1 MTEIESF
8 YEELHSD
15 VVLEAKGTVS
25 ESGEL
30 TGADF
35 KENAFT
41 RLVVDDLSAA
51 GVMEAPTTC
60 FLEEVSG
67 NLVSKVN
74 AYGIPED
81 DSRLDL
87 VVTAFY
93 ADETPRRLQGADLE
107 RLYASAL
114 RYLQSTVK
122 GKLHE
127 RLEPGSERFSM
138 TREIYERREEFD
150 RVQIILITNGISVQ
164 RKDLRKKEKVEGYS
178 VNYDIWDLER
188 LRRFRSSGATH
199 EPISVDL
206 GAVPGGGVPCV
217 AVADDVAGFRTCL
230 AIIPGSLLHDWYDE
244 YGSRMLELNVR
255 SYLQARGKINSG
267 ILETIIREPERFLS
281 YNNGITIVAEE
292 VAFSERGDRITRITG
307 LQIVNGGQ
315 TTASIHKAKR
325 ENKADLSRIFVQAKI
340 TIVPAEIFEIV
351 VPDISRFSN
360 TQNKVTEV
368 DLGANHAFHVGV
380 ERVALNTWAPGEQTM
395 WFYERARGSYQ
406 VQRSRAGSTKVAK
419 DRFDAR
425 YPAFQRISKE
435 DLARYWNTWAGF
447 APTVNRGGQKNFV
460 RFMESLPTTAKGW
473 EPGKDEFREIVAKAI
488 LFKNTQEI
496 AKRRK
501 ISAFGINI
509 VIYTVA
515 VLAERTARRVDLL
528 AIWNAQRVSPELEV
542 LIGEWLDKVAA
553 LLKQSA
559 GDKNPGEWFK
569 QESCWKYMKDATASW
584 SLPKVVSAQLRT
596 ANGIAP
602 SAVSDEVHNAI
613 AQCMQVEAATWFQ
626 IQVWGRK
633 TGQLQSWQTGIAN
646 TLSGYAANGWI
657 KKPSVKQATQAV
669 RIIEIYTSDPSRLI
683 Q

>member
-8 YEELHSD
+8 YSELHAD
-15 VVLEAKGTVS
+15 VLIEAQGSVNDT
-25 ESGEL
+25 GDL
-30 TGADF
+30 AGADF

-41 RLVVDDLSAA
+41 RLIIGDLSAA
-51 GVMEAPTTC
+51 GVMESPTSC
-60 FLEEVSG
+60 FLEEPAG
-67 NLVSKVN
+67 NPVLKVN

-87 VVTAFY
+87 VVTAFF
-93 ADETPRRLQGADLE
+93 AGEAPKRLQGVDLE
-107 RLYASAL
+107 RVFASAL
-114 RYLQSTVK
+114 RFFQATVK
-122 GKLHE
+122 GKLHD

-138 TREIYERREEFD
+138 AREIYERRDEFD
-150 RVQIILITNGISVQ
+150 RVHIILITNGLSVQ
-164 RKDLRKKEKVEGYS
+164 RKERQKKESFEGYS
-178 VNYDIWDLER
+178 VSYDIWDLER

-199 EPISVDL
+199 EPIAVDL
-206 GAVPGGGVPCV
+206 SGMVGGGVQCV
-217 AVADDVAGFRTCL
+217 AVDDSVAGFRTCVT
-230 AIIPGSLLHDWYDE
+230 IIPGTLLHDWYDE

-267 ILETIIREPERFLS
+267 ILETIVREPERFLS

-292 VAFSERGDRITRITG
+292 VKFNAQGDRITGITG

-315 TTASIHKAKR
+315 TTASLHKAHR

-340 TIVPAEIFEIV
+340 TIVPADVFEIV

-395 WFYERARGSYQ
+395 WFYERARGGYQ
-406 VQRSRAGSTKVAK
+406 TKRSREGTTKVAR

-425 YPAFQRISKE
+425 YPSSQKISKE

-447 APTVNRGGQKNFV
+447 APIVNRGGQKNFV
-460 RFMESLPTTAKGW
+460 RFMESLPVTAKGW
-473 EPGKDEFREIVAKAI
+473 EPDKNQFREIIAKAI
-488 LFKNTQEI
+488 LFRNTQEI

-515 VLAERTARRVDLL
+515 LLAERTARRIDLL
-528 AIWNAQRVSPELEV
+528 AIWNAQRVSSELDE
-542 LIGEWLDKVAA
+542 LLGDWLDRVAV

-559 GDKNPGEWFK
+559 GERNPGEWFK
-569 QESCWKYMKDATASW
+569 QESCWKYMKEATATW
-584 SLPKVVSAQLRT
+584 TLPGSVSAQLTT
-596 ANGIAP
+596 ADGKAP
-602 SAVSDEVHNAI
+602 SDAPDEVHNAI
-613 AQCMQVEAATWFQ
+613 AQCMQVDAATWFQ
-626 IQVWGRK
+626 IQMWGSK
-633 TGQLQSWQTGIAN
+633 SGQLQPWQTGIAN
-646 TLSGYAANGWI
+646 TLSGYAANGWM
-657 KKPSVKQATQAV
+657 KKPSVKQAAHGV
-669 RIIEIYTSDPSRLI
+669 RIIEIYSSDSTRSAS
-683 Q
+683 